1 MKFKLWKI
9 GVMVAFFCALADAL
23 SIYVVAE
30 HVIWGKVIAFSV
42 AKGMGG
48 AALYM
53 KTHPAEQISFD
64 TETKTKDKTNEEK
77 T

>member
-9 GVMVAFFCALADAL
+9 GVVVAFFCALADAL

-30 HVIWGKVIAFSV
+30 HVIWGKVVAFSIV
-42 AKGMGG
+42 KGMGG

-64 TETKTKDKTNEEK
+64 AETITKEK
-77 T
+77 NHE